1 MKYEAV
7 RSTQQVSGALQQQ
20 LRQEHRNSLWKHRS
34 SLWEHHNSCWD
45 HRSSRWEHCMQ
56 LLGAPLMGEQH
67 QQFMGA
73 PYQLLGSRKQMFA
86 VSQKHMGAPQQLL
99 RSTAAAYVSSAA
111 SVGTTTYS
119 SRWQN
124 SISCLEYRISFWQH
138 RSSNGSNAGSC
149 L

>member
-7 RSTQQVSGALQQQ
+7 GSTHQVLEALQQQ
-20 LRQEHRNSLWKHRS
+20 LRWEHRNSLWVHRS

-45 HRSSRWEHCMQ
+45 HRSSRREHCMQ
-56 LLGAPLMGEQH
+56 LFGAPLMRAQYL
-67 QQFMGA
+67 QFMGA
-73 PYQLLGSRKQMFA
+73 PYQLLGCRKQMFA
-86 VSQKHMGAPQQLL
+86 VAQKHMGAPQQLL

-119 SRWQN
+119 SRWEN
-124 SISCLEYRISFWQH
+124 CISCLEHRISFCQH
-138 RSSNGSNAGSC
+138 CSSNGSNAGSC